1 MIPKK
6 ILLLLLLFL
15 LLVSCSETM
24 QKKEVKE
31 NVFSEQQIKYDIPD
45 SLYSFFPKKYN
56 EKLMLLSYNADST
69 DEVVI
74 PARFDILYLI
84 KVYSFSDQ
92 SLSDSLIKKYKK
104 IALNSIRAE
113 SNDYHIID
121 SESQLIDFMGDTL
134 LKQNFKGMNI
144 YNTIPRF
151 EHYCKNTPLY
161 YRANKC
167 GLQNGY
173 IISVLKAGNKFVLPE
188 KYKYKWEM
196 LPQKMQHGY
205 LSGVAYNNL
214 TPFIIYWVVAW

>member
-6 ILLLLLLFL
+6 ILLLLLFL
-15 LLVSCSETM
+15 SLVSCQET
-24 QKKEVKE
+24 KRKNEVTE

-45 SLYSFFPKKYN
+45 SLYSFFPKEYN
-56 EKLMLLSYNADST
+56 ENLMLLSYNADSS

-74 PARFDILYLI
+74 PTQFDILYLI
-84 KVYSFSDQ
+84 KAYSFSDQ
-92 SLSDSLIKKYKK
+92 SLSDSLLKKYKK
-104 IALNSIRAE
+104 IALNFIRAE

-121 SESQLIDFMGDTL
+121 SESQLLDFMGDTL
-134 LKQNFKGMNI
+134 VKQNFKGMNI
-144 YNTIPRF
+144 YNTIPCF
-151 EHYCKNTPLY
+151 EHYCKSTPLY
-161 YRANKC
+161 NPVNKC

-205 LSGVAYNNL
+205 LSGVAYNEL
-214 TPFIIYWVVAW
+214 TPYIIYWVIAW